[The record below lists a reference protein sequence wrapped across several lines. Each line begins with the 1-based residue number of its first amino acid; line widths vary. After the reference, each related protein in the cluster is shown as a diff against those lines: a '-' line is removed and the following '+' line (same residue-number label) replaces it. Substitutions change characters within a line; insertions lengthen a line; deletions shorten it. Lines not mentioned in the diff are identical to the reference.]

1 MPTLVATA
9 GATNANSYCTLA
21 EANTYHESRLYTTSW
36 TDAEDDNKVIA
47 LIWATRMLDEICDW
61 VGEKSTGEQA
71 LRWPRW
77 DAWDKDGYNLDAN
90 TIPTF
95 LKNATAELAFQ
106 LILKDRLQTMD
117 DSIGGLKSVTA
128 GSVSVDFDK
137 MDRIQALPQSVLN
150 LIKGFTNNATGGW
163 QIPLVRC

>member
-1 MPTLVATA
+1 MATLVATA
-9 GATNANSYCTLA
+9 GSASANSYCTVA
-21 EANTYHESRLYTTSW
+21 EAEVYFEGRLYSTTW
-36 TDAEDDNKVIA
+36 TDASDDDKPIA
-47 LIWATRMLDEICDW
+47 LMWATRVLDEVCDW
-61 VGEKSTGEQA
+61 VGEKSAGSQA

-77 DAWDKDGYNLDAN
+77 DAWDKDGYNLAAD

-106 LILKDRLQTMD
+106 LLAKDRLQTID

-128 GSVSVDFDK
+128 GSVSVEFDK

-150 LIKGFTNNATGGW
+150 LIKGFTTNATGGW
-163 QIPLVRC
+163 QVPLVRC

>member
-21 EANTYHESRLYTTSW
+21 EANAYHESRLYTTSW
-36 TDAEDDNKVIA
+36 TDADDDDKIIA

-61 VGEKSTGEQA
+61 VGEKSAGSQA

-77 DAWDKDGYNLDAN
+77 DAWDKDGYSLDSS

-106 LILKDRLQTMD
+106 LILKDRLQTID
-117 DSIGGLKSVTA
+117 DNIGGLKSVQA
-128 GSVSVDFDK
+128 GDVSVEFDK
-137 MDRIQALPQSVLN
+137 MDRIQELPKSVTN
-150 LIKGFTNNATGGW
+150 LIKGFTTNATGGG